1 MFAGIDVFT
10 YLCIPLFV
18 LASEIMSRC
27 GLLKSI
33 VRFCDALVGHIRGGL
48 AHVNILASMLFA
60 GISGSATADATGLG
74 RIEMEMMNEAGYK
87 KPFSASV
94 TAASAIIGPI
104 IPPSNIMIIYAVV
117 AGNVSVSGMFLGGI
131 LPGVLLGL
139 SEMVLCYIFAIRKNY
154 PRNPKM
160 SWKERITVTK
170 QALPALGLPVIIL
183 GGIVSGIFTATEASA
198 VAVVYALLVAVF
210 RKSITLKS
218 LYECCKNAAKT
229 TANVMIIIAVAAAMG
244 YAITILR
251 IPQNMVA
258 FWMGVIGSK
267 MAFLI
272 FVNILLLVLGC
283 FLDQSPALLIMVPI
297 LLPIAEAF
305 GIDPIHFGIICCF
318 NLTVG
323 LITPPVGMTLYV
335 TANVAGIKLTDLFR
349 RIVPFVIVGIIALIV
364 ITYVPWITTFLP
376 GLFN

>member
-1 MFAGIDVFT
+1 
-10 YLCIPLFV
+10 
-18 LASEIMSRC
+18 
-27 GLLKSI
+27 
-33 VRFCDALVGHIRGGL
+33 
-48 AHVNILASMLFA
+48 
-60 GISGSATADATGLG
+60 
-74 RIEMEMMNEAGYK
+74 
-87 KPFSASV
+87 
-94 TAASAIIGPI
+94 
-104 IPPSNIMIIYAVV
+104 
-117 AGNVSVSGMFLGGI
+117 MFLGGI